1 MAKKEYEPI
10 YKNNVRINDARG
22 VNRLLQRVINALIQD
37 QISESKARTI
47 GYLANITLKGLE
59 LEELENDK
67 NSGNTESEIWVQS
80 ILKLYERRKNLER
93 TNNENKRTNN
103 KNII

>member
-10 YKNNVRINDARG
+10 YKNNVRINNARG

-59 LEELENDK
+59 LEELEGTSNND
-67 NSGNTESEIWVQS
+67 NAIAENWATSVIE
-80 ILKLYERRKNLER
+80 LAERRRNLER
-93 TNNENKRTNN
+93 TNNRNT
-103 KNII
+103 I